1 MNRTRLSF
9 LLAAILFLAS
19 CADTTHS
26 DHPKV
31 DENAT
36 EEGAPGQALF
46 EARCASCHGADGTAG
61 IANAANLQTSTLN
74 QGALLQTIANGR
86 NAMPAFKGQLSEGE
100 LNSVADYVLRL
111 RDSQ

>member
-1 MNRTRLSF
+1 MNRNF
-9 LLAAILFLAS
+9 LFFLAAALIFLAS
-19 CADTTHS
+19 CAGTS
-26 DHPKV
+26 NPDHPKV
-31 DENAT
+31 DEHAT
-36 EEGAPGQALF
+36 EEEDAGQSLF
-46 EARCASCHGADGTAG
+46 QTRCASCHGADGTAG

-86 NAMPAFKGQLSEGE
+86 NAMPAFKGQLSEAE